1 MEWNAIY
8 RDLKTFNWVVLLILS
23 SASALLL
30 QASCTLG
37 IIFGG
42 LVIIAN
48 FNVLQHTIRGAF
60 SEEGQMVKRR
70 ASIIAKYYFRLLALG
85 LIIFFL
91 ISKEWIHPVGL
102 AIGLSTVVIS
112 IFSYGIKRALKTTTS
127 EAA

>member
-1 MEWNAIY
+1 MEWKSAY
-8 RDLKTFNWVVLLILS
+8 RDLKTLSWVVLLILASS
-23 SASALLL
+23 SAVLLSA
-30 QASCTLG
+30 SHTLG
-37 IIFGG
+37 VILGG

-60 SEEGQMVKRR
+60 SDEGRMVKRR
-70 ASIIAKYYFRLLALG
+70 ASIIVKYYLRLLGLG
-85 LIIFFL
+85 IIIFFL
-91 ISKEWIHPVGL
+91 VSKEWIHPVGL